1 MYACLSH
8 LFLYNGIC
16 CSIYVLN
23 IMVEMM
29 MVFMGLRPKMIELW
43 LSYEMWDL
51 RSVYNLY
58 IDNLGPPG
66 IGETTEISIEI
77 SVDFIWKLY

>member
-1 MYACLSH
+1 
-8 LFLYNGIC
+8 
-16 CSIYVLN
+16 
-23 IMVEMM
+23 
-29 MVFMGLRPKMIELW
+29 LW